1 MAYEDKVKGVM
12 SGEPLVLFSNQFK
25 ECDQQEEAQQKI
37 QVQFET
43 AQKCQESF
51 ARFKKGGESQAD
63 IKFLT
68 RDVVRQ
74 VIDWI
79 EVYPADRS
87 VWWYQQK
94 L

>member
-1 MAYEDKVKGVM
+1 M
-12 SGEPLVLFSNQFK
+12 SGEPFVLFSNQFK
-25 ECDQQEEAQQKI
+25 ECDQQEEAQQKT

-43 AQKCQESF
+43 AQKFQDNL
-51 ARFKKGGESQAD
+51 ARFKKGGEGQAD

-79 EVYPADRS
+79 EVYPADSS
-87 VWWYQQK
+87 VWRYQQK